1 MTKSSLIQNEQ
12 RLKNLLP
19 HLFIYPTM
27 NLAYKIVISKLLE
40 NVDDFA
46 INLWFAIVIYAV
58 FVIMKY

>member
-1 MTKSSLIQNEQ
+1 
-12 RLKNLLP
+12 
-19 HLFIYPTM
+19 M

-46 INLWFAIVIYAV
+46 NNLRFVIVIYAV